1 MRLLS
6 IELFG
11 EYKGLKDQAFDFSA
25 AGGDVAVLI
34 GMNGSGKSQVME
46 LIAEVFAY
54 LERKQRSDFRVR
66 EPLGYQFRVAYQLA
80 SSLFQGSRRYVIDSR
95 HGVQVQL
102 YKSVQ
107 DLDVEI
113 ALTQPTVWNP
123 IYCITGLDDVLL
135 PRLVGYAS
143 GLSENLQRPFMRNA
157 LQFHDVIRVR
167 SRLKEELAQ
176 PHVDERATIEINRR
190 YLTRHRGIFS
200 AESDA
205 DGPELFRLRE
215 ADTVAPK
222 SLFLDYDC
230 AALLIALLGMLPAD
244 DRNAVWREIPF
255 RHPARVIIRFDLRG
269 QATAGDNARDIQRLI
284 ELAGP
289 DRLTPL
295 SARASEE
302 QFELFQLDYL
312 AGDIELDFTDP
323 HVIGRLSDSG
333 RDPSQWFSALY
344 KLQLLGVGAWPGDVR
359 KSLRRDGFQGHVKKP
374 LKGKLPLSVQALWMS
389 DGQNQA
395 ALDDLSDGEVQ
406 LLLTLGA
413 VRLFGD
419 NETLFLYDEPETH
432 LNPSWRT
439 RFHLD
444 FERANEAHGSAQA
457 FVSSHSPFLVS
468 SLPRQAIFHFKK
480 TDRVTSMHTPDSE
493 TFGASFELLI
503 KRHFDLKA
511 AISETAI
518 QEIRGRLADNSVSTE
533 DKLAWLEA
541 SVGDS
546 MERSYLI
553 NKLRAE

>member
-6 IELFG
+6 IALFG
-11 EYKGLKDQAFDFSA
+11 EYKGLKDQAFDFSG

-66 EPLGYQFRVAYQLA
+66 EPLGYEFRVEYQLA
-80 SSLFQGSRRYVIDSR
+80 SGLFQGNRHYVIDSR
-95 HGVQVQL
+95 DGLQIEVHESTPDAPQTP
-102 YKSVQ
+102 
-107 DLDVEI
+107 LDAWRRVEI
-113 ALTQPTVWNP
+113 VA
-123 IYCITGLDDVLL
+123 GLNDVLL

-143 GLSENLQRPFMRNA
+143 GLSENLQRPFMKNA

-167 SRLKEELAQ
+167 SRLKEELAR

-190 YLTRHRGIFS
+190 YLARHRGIFS
-200 AESDA
+200 EDSDT

-215 ADTVAPK
+215 ADTVAPR

-244 DRNAVWREIPF
+244 DRDAIWKEIPF
-255 RHPARVIIRFDLRG
+255 RHPARAIIRFDLRG
-269 QATAGDNARDIQRLI
+269 QATAGENARDIQRLI
-284 ELAGP
+284 EVAGS
-289 DRLTPL
+289 DNLTPL
-295 SARASEE
+295 SARTSEE
-302 QFELFQLDYL
+302 QFDIFQLDYL
-312 AGDIELDFTDP
+312 AGDIELDFCDAD
-323 HVIGRLSDSG
+323 VMARIEGSG
-333 RDPSQWFSALY
+333 RNPSQWFSALY
-344 KLQLLGVGAWPGDVR
+344 KLQLLGVGAWAGDVK

-389 DGQNQA
+389 DGQSQA

-413 VRLFGD
+413 VRMFGD

-457 FVSSHSPFLVS
+457 LVSSHSPFLVS
-468 SLPRQAIFHFKK
+468 SLPRSAIFHFKK
-480 TDRVTSMHTPDSE
+480 SDRLTSMNTPDSE

-518 QEIRGRLADNSVSTE
+518 QEIRGKLADNNVSKV
-533 DKLAWLEA
+533 DKLAWLET

-546 MERSYLI
+546 VERTYLI
-553 NKLRAE
+553 NKLKAE

>member
-6 IELFG
+6 IALFG
-11 EYKGLKDQAFDFSA
+11 EYKGLKDQAFDFSG
-25 AGGDVAVLI
+25 AGGDVVVLI

-66 EPLGYQFRVAYQLA
+66 EPLGYEFRVEYQL
-80 SSLFQGSRRYVIDSR
+80 SSDFFQGNRRYVIDSR
-95 HGVQVQL
+95 DGLQVEVQELAPAPPQTPPGVWRPVR
-102 YKSVQ
+102 SV
-107 DLDVEI
+107 
-113 ALTQPTVWNP
+113 TK
-123 IYCITGLDDVLL
+123 LDDVLL

-143 GLSENLQRPFMRNA
+143 GIAENLQRPFMKNA

-167 SRLKEELAQ
+167 SRLKEELAR
-176 PHVDERATIEINRR
+176 PHVDELATIEINQR
-190 YLTRHRGIFS
+190 YLARHRGIFN
-200 AESDA
+200 EERDA

-215 ADTVAPK
+215 ADTVAPR

-230 AALLIALLGMLPAD
+230 AALLIGLLGMLPPG
-244 DRNAVWREIPF
+244 DRDAIWREISF
-255 RHPARVIIRFDLRG
+255 RHPARAIIRFDLRG

-284 ELAGP
+284 ELAGSEN
-289 DRLTPL
+289 LTPL
-295 SARASEE
+295 SARTSEE
-302 QFELFQLDYL
+302 QFDLFQLDYL
-312 AGDIELDFTDP
+312 AGDIELDFTDA
-323 HVIGRLSDSG
+323 HVLARIESSG
-333 RDPSQWFSALY
+333 RDPGQWFSALY
-344 KLQLLGVGAWPGDVR
+344 KLQLLGVGAWPGDVK

-389 DGQNQA
+389 DGQSQV
-395 ALDDLSDGEVQ
+395 ALDDLSDGEIQ

-457 FVSSHSPFLVS
+457 LVSSHSPFLVS

-480 TDRVTSMHTPDSE
+480 SDGLTSMTMPDSE
-493 TFGASFELLI
+493 TFGASFDLLI

-518 QEIRGRLADNSVSTE
+518 QEIRGKLADNNASKG
-533 DKLAWLEA
+533 DKIAWLET
-541 SVGDS
+541 SIGDS
-546 MERSYLI
+546 VERTYLI

>member
-11 EYKGLKDQAFDFSA
+11 EYKGLKNQAFDFSA

-54 LERKQRSDFRVR
+54 LERKQRPDFRVR
-66 EPLGYQFRVAYQLA
+66 EPLGYEFHVAYQL
-80 SSLFQGSRRYVIDSR
+80 SSARLLGDRRYLIDSR
-95 HGVQVQL
+95 GGVR
-102 YKSVQ
+102 
-107 DLDVEI
+107 VEI
-113 ALTQPTVWNP
+113 HESMPDVAADPIPQPNAWCP
-123 IYCITGLDDVLL
+123 IQGVADRENVLL
-135 PRLVGYAS
+135 PRLVGYAA

-176 PHVDERATIEINRR
+176 PHVDERATIEINQR
-190 YLTRHRGIFS
+190 YLARHRGIFS

-215 ADTVAPK
+215 ADTVAPR

-230 AALLIALLGMLPAD
+230 AALLIALLGMFPAD
-244 DRNAVWREIPF
+244 DRDAIWPEIPF
-255 RHPARVIIRFDLRG
+255 RHPARAIIRFDLRG

-289 DRLTPL
+289 DRLMPIST
-295 SARASEE
+295 RASEE

-323 HVIGRLSDSG
+323 QVMGRIEGSG

-344 KLQLLGVGAWPGDVR
+344 KLQLLGVGAWPGDVK

-374 LKGKLPLSVQALWMS
+374 LKGKMPLSVQALWMS
-389 DGQNQA
+389 DGQSQA

-419 NETLFLYDEPETH
+419 SETLFLYDEPETH

-457 FVSSHSPFLVS
+457 LVSSHSPFLVS

-480 TDRVTSMHTPDSE
+480 VDRVTSMNTPDSE
-493 TFGASFELLI
+493 TFGASFEVLI

-511 AISETAI
+511 AVSETAI
-518 QEIRGRLADNSVSTE
+518 QEIRGKLADNSLSTE
-533 DKLAWLEA
+533 DKLAWLEG

-546 MERSYLI
+546 VERSYLI

>member
-1 MRLLS
+1 MKLLS

-11 EYKGLKDQAFDFSA
+11 EYKGLKNQAFDFSE
-25 AGGDVAVLI
+25 AGGDIAVLI

-66 EPLGYQFRVAYQLA
+66 EPLGYEFRVAYQLA
-80 SSLFQGSRRYVIDSR
+80 SAVFQGSRRYVIDSR
-95 HGVQVQL
+95 GDIQVQVFE
-102 YKSVQ
+102 SAPIPAV
-107 DLDVEI
+107 
-113 ALTQPTVWNP
+113 ANPPTVPTAWRP
-123 IYCITGLDDVLL
+123 LQALAGLNDILL

-143 GLSENLQRPFMRNA
+143 GLSENLQRPFMRTA

-176 PHVDERATIEINRR
+176 PNVDEERTIEINRR
-190 YLTRHRGIFS
+190 YLTRHRGMFG
-200 AESDA
+200 AEDDA
-205 DGPELFRLRE
+205 DASELFRLRE

-230 AALLIALLGMLPAD
+230 AALLIALLGMLPAE
-244 DRNAVWREIPF
+244 DRNAIWGEIPL
-255 RHPARVIIRFDLRG
+255 RHPARAIFRFDLRG

-284 ELAGP
+284 ELAGS
-289 DRLTPL
+289 DRLTPR
-295 SARASEE
+295 SPRASEE
-302 QFELFQLDYL
+302 QYELLQLDYL

-323 HVIGRLSDSG
+323 QVVWRIHDNA

-344 KLQLLGVGAWPGDVR
+344 KLQLLGVGAWTGDVR
-359 KSLRRDGFQGHVKKP
+359 KSLRRDSFQGHVKKP
-374 LKGKLPLSVQALWMS
+374 LKGRLPLAVKELWMS
-389 DGQNQA
+389 DGQSQA
-395 ALDDLSDGEVQ
+395 AFDDLSDGEVQ

-419 NETLFLYDEPETH
+419 DETLFLYDEPETH
-432 LNPSWRT
+432 LNPNWRT

-444 FERANEAHGSAQA
+444 FERANESHGSAQA
-457 FVSSHSPFLVS
+457 LVSSHSPFLVS
-468 SLPRQAIFHFKK
+468 SLPRQAIFEIKK
-480 TDRVTSMHTPDSE
+480 TNRVTSMNTPDSE

-518 QEIRGRLADNSVSTE
+518 QEIRGKLADNSLSKG

-546 MERSYLI
+546 VERSYLI
-553 NKLRAE
+553 NRLRAE

>member
-1 MRLLS
+1 
-6 IELFG
+6 
-11 EYKGLKDQAFDFSA
+11 
-25 AGGDVAVLI
+25 
-34 GMNGSGKSQVME
+34 MNGSGKSQVME

-66 EPLGYQFRVAYQLA
+66 EPLGYEFRVEYQLA
-80 SSLFQGSRRYVIDSR
+80 SALFQGGRRYVIDSR
-95 HGVQVQL
+95 DGLQVEIRKSAL
-102 YKSVQ
+102 DPAADSENLPDAWHSVQ
-107 DLDVEI
+107 GV
-113 ALTQPTVWNP
+113 
-123 IYCITGLDDVLL
+123 TGLGDVLL

-190 YLTRHRGIFS
+190 YLSRHSGIFS
-200 AESDA
+200 AESA
-205 DGPELFRLRE
+205 FTGSELFRLRE

-230 AALLIALLGMLPAD
+230 AALLIALLGMLPAG
-244 DRNAVWREIPF
+244 DRNDIWREIPF
-255 RHPARVIIRFDLRG
+255 RHPAHAIFRFDLRG

-284 ELAGP
+284 DLAGP
-289 DRLTPL
+289 DRLTPI

-302 QFELFQLDYL
+302 QFDLFQLDYL

-323 HVIGRLSDSG
+323 QVIERIEGGG

-344 KLQLLGVGAWPGDVR
+344 KLQLLGVAAWRGEVK
-359 KSLRRDGFQGHVKKP
+359 KSLRQDGFQGHVKKP

-395 ALDDLSDGEVQ
+395 ALDDLSDGEIQ

-419 NETLFLYDEPETH
+419 YETLFLYDEPETH

-444 FERANEAHGSAQA
+444 FERANEAHGSARPWCRRTLR
-457 FVSSHSPFLVS
+457 SW
-468 SLPRQAIFHFKK
+468 FHRCRARRSF
-480 TDRVTSMHTPDSE
+480 TS
-493 TFGASFELLI
+493 
-503 KRHFDLKA
+503 R
-511 AISETAI
+511 
-518 QEIRGRLADNSVSTE
+518 RSTG
-533 DKLAWLEA
+533 
-541 SVGDS
+541 S
-546 MERSYLI
+546 R
-553 NKLRAE
+553 R

>member
-46 LIAEVFAY
+46 LIAEVLTY

-66 EPLGYQFRVAYQLA
+66 EPLGYEFRVAYQLA

-95 HGVQVQL
+95 GGVQVEV
-102 YKSVQ
+102 YESTQ
-107 DLDVEI
+107 DPAVE
-113 ALTQPTVWNP
+113 ALPTVWHPVQN
-123 IYCITGLDDVLL
+123 TSGLDDVLL

-176 PHVDERATIEINRR
+176 PNVDERRTIEINRK
-190 YLTRHRGIFS
+190 YLARHRGIFY
-200 AESDA
+200 AEGDPNSPD
-205 DGPELFRLRE
+205 LFRLRE
-215 ADTVAPK
+215 ADTVAPR

-230 AALLIALLGMLPAD
+230 AALLIALLGMLPAE
-244 DRNAVWREIPF
+244 DRDAIWREIPF
-255 RHPARVIIRFDLRG
+255 RHPARAIVRFDLRG
-269 QATAGDNARDIQRLI
+269 HATAGDNARDIQRLI

-289 DRLTPL
+289 DGLTPL
-295 SARASEE
+295 AARTSED
-302 QFELFQLDYL
+302 QYELFQLDYL
-312 AGDIELDFTDP
+312 AGDIELDFKDP
-323 HVIGRLSDSG
+323 QVIGRLDASG
-333 RDPSQWFSALY
+333 RDPSQWFSSLY
-344 KLQLLGVGAWPGDVR
+344 KLQLLGVGAWASDVKR
-359 KSLRRDGFQGHVKKP
+359 SLKRDSFQGHVKKP
-374 LKGKLPLSVQALWMS
+374 LKGKLPLSVQQLWMS
-389 DGQNQA
+389 DGQSEA

-419 NETLFLYDEPETH
+419 DETLFLYDEPETH

-444 FERANEAHGSAQA
+444 FERANLANGSAQA
-457 FVSSHSPFLVS
+457 LVSSHSPFLVS
-468 SLPRQAIFHFKK
+468 SLPRQAIFHFEKV
-480 TDRVTSMHTPDSE
+480 DRMTSMTTPASE
-493 TFGASFELLI
+493 TFGASFDVLI
-503 KRHFDLKA
+503 KKHFHLRA

-518 QEIRGRLADNSVSTE
+518 QEIRERLADQSLSTE
-533 DKLAWLEA
+533 DKLAWLET

-546 MERSYLI
+546 IERSYLI

>member
-1 MRLLS
+1 
-6 IELFG
+6 
-11 EYKGLKDQAFDFSA
+11 
-25 AGGDVAVLI
+25 
-34 GMNGSGKSQVME
+34 MNGSGKSQVME

-66 EPLGYQFRVAYQLA
+66 ERLGYEFRVVYQL
-80 SSLFQGSRRYVIDSR
+80 SSAQFQGRRRYVIDSR
-95 HGVQVQL
+95 GAVQVEVYEAARDVAVAPL
-102 YKSVQ
+102 HPPIVWHPVQ
-107 DLDVEI
+107 G
-113 ALTQPTVWNP
+113 
-123 IYCITGLDDVLL
+123 ITGLDDVVL

-167 SRLKEELAQ
+167 SRLKKELAQ
-176 PHVDERATIEINRR
+176 PHVDELRTIEINRR

-200 AESDA
+200 SEGDA
-205 DGPELFRLRE
+205 DSPELFRLRE

-244 DRNAVWREIPF
+244 DRNAIWREIPF
-255 RHPARVIIRFDLRG
+255 RHPVRAIIRFDLRG
-269 QATAGDNARDIQRLI
+269 QATAGDNARDVQRLI

-312 AGDIELDFTDP
+312 AGDIELDFADP
-323 HVIGRLSDSG
+323 QVMRRIHENARS
-333 RDPSQWFSALY
+333 PSRWFAALY
-344 KLQLLGVGAWPGDVR
+344 KLQLLGVGAWAGDVK

-374 LKGKLPLSVQALWMS
+374 LKRELPLSVQELWMS
-389 DGQNQA
+389 DGQSQV
-395 ALDDLSDGEVQ
+395 ALDDLSDGELQ

-419 NETLFLYDEPETH
+419 DETLFLFDEPETH

-444 FERANEAHGSAQA
+444 FERANQAHGSAQA
-457 FVSSHSPFLVS
+457 LVSSHSPFLVS
-468 SLPRQAIFHFKK
+468 SLPRQAIFSFKK
-480 TDRVTSMHTPDSE
+480 TDQVTSMSTPDSE

-503 KRHFDLKA
+503 KRHFDLRA

-518 QEIRGRLADNSVSTE
+518 QEIRGKLADSNLSTG
-533 DKLAWLEA
+533 DKLAWLEG

-546 MERSYLI
+546 LERSYLI